1 MSTGPLAPRA
11 DFPLLAA
18 SPDLVY
24 LDSAATTQKPTAV
37 LDAIQRYY
45 HEANA
50 NPHRGAYALAAAA
63 TAAYE
68 TARHRVARFLG
79 VADPDTL
86 LFTRGSTEAMNL
98 IATAWGRAQVG
109 PGDNLV
115 VTRMEHHANFVP
127 WQQLALATGAEFRI
141 AELGPAGTIDLEHL
155 ASLIDARTKVVAF
168 GHVSNALGTIHP
180 VTEIVRIARERS
192 AGGAPLGP
200 GLPPGALLVC
210 DGAQAVPHLR
220 CAVDALGVDAY
231 AFSGHKIGGPM
242 GIGGLVMR
250 RGILEAMPPYQF
262 GGDMIEWVE
271 DRTSTWNVLPH
282 KFEAGTPN
290 VEGAV
295 GLAAACDYV
304 DRLGLDAIRAHEVAL
319 TAEAMAALGAIS
331 GVTLFGTPDATSRSG
346 VVSFA
351 IEGVHPHDV
360 ATTLDV
366 AGVCVRAGH
375 HCAQPLM
382 RVMGV
387 PATVR
392 ASFWV
397 YNASTDVARLAEA
410 VRATQLRFA

>member
-1 MSTGPLAPRA
+1 
-11 DFPLLAA
+11 
-18 SPDLVY
+18 
-24 LDSAATTQKPTAV
+24 
-37 LDAIQRYY
+37 
-45 HEANA
+45 
-50 NPHRGAYALAAAA
+50 
-63 TAAYE
+63 
-68 TARHRVARFLG
+68 
-79 VADPDTL
+79 
-86 LFTRGSTEAMNL
+86 
-98 IATAWGRAQVG
+98 
-109 PGDNLV
+109 
-115 VTRMEHHANFVP
+115 
-127 WQQLALATGAEFRI
+127 
-141 AELGPAGTIDLEHL
+141 
-155 ASLIDARTKVVAF
+155 
-168 GHVSNALGTIHP
+168 
-180 VTEIVRIARERS
+180 
-192 AGGAPLGP
+192 
-200 GLPPGALLVC
+200 VC

-304 DRLGLDAIRAHEVAL
+304 ERLGLDAIRAHEVAL
-319 TAEAMAALGAIS
+319 TAEAMAALGAIG

-397 YNASTDVARLAEA
+397 YSTSEDVARLAQA
-410 VRATQLRFA
+410 VRETQARFA